1 MFHAIELVKTLPD
14 FHLYVQFR
22 TGEKKI
28 YNMRPLIEQHE
39 PFQSFRLTH
48 GLFEQ
53 VKITAGGYGVYWND
67 EIDISCNELY
77 MNGYVPLDGKIK
89 YPAAEH

>member
-1 MFHAIELVKTLPD
+1 MFHTVESVKALPD
-14 FHLYVQFR
+14 FNLLVLFR

-28 YNMRPLIEQHE
+28 YDTRLLIEKYE

-53 VKITAGGYGVYWND
+53 VRIDGGGYGVYWND
-67 EIDISCNELY
+67 EIDIGCNELY
-77 MNGYVPLDGKIK
+77 ANGIPVY
-89 YPAAEH
+89 E